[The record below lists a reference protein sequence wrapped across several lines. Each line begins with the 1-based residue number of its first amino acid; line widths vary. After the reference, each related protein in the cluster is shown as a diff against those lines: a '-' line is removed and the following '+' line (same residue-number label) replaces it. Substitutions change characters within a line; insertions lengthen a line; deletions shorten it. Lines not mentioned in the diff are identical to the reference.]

1 MNFKIKKYLTFNRIL
16 LLIAMLIAVFFR
28 FYNTPNRYGF
38 DIDPTRDG
46 LIVDYAA
53 KTLQFPLIGPPSGIG
68 PFTFGPWYYY
78 QLIVFKIIFPFLNF
92 APWIYIGILS
102 TIAVFIMYKIGV
114 LLQGKKLGLLLMV
127 LFALTPA
134 ETGQIRAL
142 SNPTLIPLYGVL
154 AIWIFIKFVKEKPP
168 LWMSFLWGLV
178 LGIGIN
184 NHYQMLGLLPLPII
198 IFFYKKEKRWTG
210 ILSFIAGLF
219 ISFLPLFIYNFIHGW
234 STVKGLIFYATQGTK
249 GVYIPNR
256 WLSYVTDFWPV
267 FLAYVLGIPAKA
279 GLYVGLVIGLV
290 IGYLT
295 LRRKISIPSIFL
307 VITFSI
313 NFLVLRFFPGQRE
326 YYYLLYLHPLILILF
341 GLVILWLFN
350 FKLGKCL
357 GGLIV
362 LLVLYG
368 MLVQSVDRLGSA
380 SDQLQF
386 KNEAKI
392 IAGNFPGKKF
402 VFYECKNSQKNRVRG
417 VVFFLNMHNLLSEK
431 GVKIAYPAEGC
442 RFPLNKNAE
451 PKYLNNLKAVD
462 ISYAQNGL
470 LLKYGWSMVTPKTV
484 YEQLF
489 KLNDK

>member
-1 MNFKIKKYLTFNRIL
+1 MSFNIKKYLTLNSIL
-16 LLIAMLIAVFFR
+16 LLIVMLVAVFFR

-46 LIVDYAA
+46 LVVDYAA

-78 QLIVFKIIFPFLNF
+78 QLILFRIIFPLNF

-102 TIAVFIMYKIGV
+102 TIAVFVMYKIGV
-114 LLQGKKLGLLLMV
+114 LLEGKKLGLILA
-127 LFALTPA
+127 LFMAVTPA

-154 AIWIFIKFVKEKPP
+154 TIWIFIKFVKEKPP
-168 LWMSFLWGLV
+168 LWMAFLWGLI

-184 NHYQMLGLLPLPII
+184 NHYQMLGLLPLPVILFI
-198 IFFYKKEKRWTG
+198 YKKNKRWTG
-210 ILSFIAGLF
+210 ALALIAGIF
-219 ISFLPLFIYNFIHGW
+219 VAFLPLLAFNFIHGW

-256 WLSYVTDFWPV
+256 WLSYITDFWPV

-279 GLYVGLVIGLV
+279 GLYVGLIMGLV
-290 IGYLT
+290 IAYL
-295 LRRKISIPSIFL
+295 LLKRKISIASIFL
-307 VITFSI
+307 IITFLI
-313 NFLVLRFFPGQRE
+313 NVLVLRFFPGQRE

-341 GLVILWLFN
+341 GLVIIWLFN
-350 FKLGKCL
+350 FRLGKYL

-362 LLVLYG
+362 LIVLCG
-368 MLVQSVDRLGSA
+368 MLVQSVARLGSA

-392 IAGNFPGKKF
+392 IAADFPGKKL
-402 VFYECKNSQKNRVRG
+402 VLYECTKSQKNRDRG
-417 VVFFLNMHNLLSEK
+417 VVFFLNIHNLISEN
-431 GVKIAYPAEGC
+431 GIKIAYPSEGC
-442 RFPLNKNAE
+442 RFPLDKNAE

-462 ISYAQNGL
+462 ISYAQDGL

-484 YEQLF
+484 YAQLF
-489 KLNDK
+489 KPNNK